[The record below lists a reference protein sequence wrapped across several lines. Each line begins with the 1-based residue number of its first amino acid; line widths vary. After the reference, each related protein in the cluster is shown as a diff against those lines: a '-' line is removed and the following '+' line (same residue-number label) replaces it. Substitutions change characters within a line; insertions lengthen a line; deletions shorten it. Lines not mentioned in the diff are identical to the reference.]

1 MDSSRSPSPN
11 LHDVTPVHNVLAVH
25 ILALAVLVL
34 VLAASHSPPRG
45 LVVGSALRG
54 VLEGG
59 AGRAP
64 AGREAHD
71 AHHEMAPQTPQQR
84 RVGTLPEF

>member
-11 LHDVTPVHNVLAVH
+11 LHDVTPVHDVLAVH
-25 ILALAVLVL
+25 VLALAVLVL

-54 VLEGG
+54 VLEL
-59 AGRAP
+59 
-64 AGREAHD
+64 
-71 AHHEMAPQTPQQR
+71 TSC
-84 RVGTLPEF
+84 